1 MTGIL
6 QRLTNRIGPIR
17 AAELFAY
24 QSNLF
29 VGAANGAVCYII
41 VVRMSPTIGRLLAA
55 LALLGLVLAPLS
67 GPAMAVVGA
76 AKAAGL
82 HATADGQSAQS
93 GAAMPDA
100 MPCCPDETPMP
111 DCSKHCQMAICAASV
126 LLSVPAPSWISS
138 PPAAS
143 HKLAGRQDRTL
154 SGVSLAPLPKPPK
167 A

>member
-6 QRLTNRIGPIR
+6 QRLTNGIGPIR

-29 VGAANGAVCYII
+29 VGAVNGTACYIA
-41 VVRMSPTIGRLLAA
+41 VVRMSSTIGGLLAA
-55 LALLGLVLAPLS
+55 VALLGLVLAPLS
-67 GPAMAVVGA
+67 GPAMAVVGV

-111 DCSKHCQMAICAASV
+111 DCSKHCQMAMCAAGV
-126 LLSVPAPSWISS
+126 LLSVPAPSWTSF

-143 HKLAGRQDRTL
+143 HKLAGRQDRKL
-154 SGVSLAPLPKPPK
+154 SGVAPAPPPRPPR